1 LGYETQFVVSSN
13 KIITVDKKIK
23 GRGGERERERE
34 RERESTNRV
43 DAGGG
48 VVVYPQQERTKAS
61 AVGDNR
67 KELSLCLKVKP

>member
-34 RERESTNRV
+34 RERVRIGLTL
-43 DAGGG
+43 
-48 VVVYPQQERTKAS
+48 VVALLCIHSRREQKQVQWGITEKS
-61 AVGDNR
+61 S
-67 KELSLCLKVKP
+67 LSVLK

>member
-23 GRGGERERERE
+23 GGE

-61 AVGDNR
+61 AVGDNT

>member
-34 RERESTNRV
+34 RVRIGLTLVVALLCIHSRREQKQVQWGITQKS
-43 DAGGG
+43 
-48 VVVYPQQERTKAS
+48 S
-61 AVGDNR
+61 
-67 KELSLCLKVKP
+67 LSVLK

>member
-34 RERESTNRV
+34 RVRIGLTLVVALLCIHSRREQKQVQWGITEKS
-43 DAGGG
+43 
-48 VVVYPQQERTKAS
+48 S
-61 AVGDNR
+61 
-67 KELSLCLKVKP
+67 LSVLK